1 MQRRIPGTFAAYSLL
16 AVSGLFVA
24 AAFVGAIW
32 LTSQGAIWV
41 GHALPHP
48 IL

>member
-1 MQRRIPGTFAAYSLL
+1 MQRRIPGTLAAYSLL
-16 AVSGLFVA
+16 AASGLFVA
-24 AAFVGAIW
+24 AAFVGAMW